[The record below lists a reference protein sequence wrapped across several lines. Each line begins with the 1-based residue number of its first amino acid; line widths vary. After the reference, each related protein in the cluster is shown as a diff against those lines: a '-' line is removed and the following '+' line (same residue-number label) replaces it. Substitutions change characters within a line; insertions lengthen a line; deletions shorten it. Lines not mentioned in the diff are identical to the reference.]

1 VAVMRALTS
10 SVKETFSDA
19 SACGSEKVQDFHSS
33 SSRATAMECSGKFSP
48 EKKSGCCFLIQ
59 VGVDWSFRVYLSG
72 TSLMGQRSHPKWSSL
87 PRVESLIMDKSQMF
101 DHVLVAGCGEVTQQR
116 VLPAMQS
123 LSDEINFTR
132 IGLLDVRS
140 EQTLWPESGRPPI
153 AAQFIQI
160 PDGQLPLEELDR
172 KGWLGPQTL
181 VLNCTP
187 TPFHVPYARTLA
199 PFVGRVGI
207 EKPLSHCLREA
218 TGMLQLEDCV
228 FPIGHQLFK
237 PEMLELTQRAARREF
252 LVNSIGRLEFTLYES
267 RGVGN
272 RQVDDA
278 VWDLGWHGSECL
290 LAPLRAMQIPVC
302 IRIDQTIVSTYTQ
315 GPDHPTR
322 WTAARI
328 DGRFETPGHTIPF
341 VIRVGKGLG
350 QSFKAAQVFDQ
361 DGCLLSTASLDEGGS
376 KAHERLIRELL
387 TQKKPNMQLG
397 LRDVLD
403 VVTACHDAAKTAVEY
418 PVYRFGVLPA
428 WFYRHGEAPPFFKLQ
443 RRTA

>member
-1 VAVMRALTS
+1 MRALTGC
-10 SVKETFSDA
+10 VKETFSDA

-72 TSLMGQRSHPKWSSL
+72 TSLMDQRSHPEWSSL

-116 VLPAMQS
+116 VLPALQS

-207 EKPLSHCLREA
+207 EKPLSHCLQEA
-218 TGMLQLEDCV
+218 TGMLQFEDCA

-237 PEMLELTQRAARREF
+237 PEMLELTCA
-252 LVNSIGRLEFTLYES
+252 GRLAANFSSTQSAVLNLPCTNPAASGIARSMTRSGIWAGTAANVFWLHCVRRRS
-267 RGVGN
+267 RFASG
-272 RQVDDA
+272 
-278 VWDLGWHGSECL
+278 L
-290 LAPLRAMQIPVC
+290 
-302 IRIDQTIVSTYTQ
+302 IRRSFR
-315 GPDHPTR
+315 PTR
-322 WTAARI
+322 RARTTQHAGLLLESTA
-328 DGRFETPGHTIPF
+328 TSKPPVIPF
-341 VIRVGKGLG
+341 PL
-350 QSFKAAQVFDQ
+350 
-361 DGCLLSTASLDEGGS
+361 
-376 KAHERLIRELL
+376 
-387 TQKKPNMQLG
+387 
-397 LRDVLD
+397 
-403 VVTACHDAAKTAVEY
+403 
-418 PVYRFGVLPA
+418 
-428 WFYRHGEAPPFFKLQ
+428 
-443 RRTA
+443 